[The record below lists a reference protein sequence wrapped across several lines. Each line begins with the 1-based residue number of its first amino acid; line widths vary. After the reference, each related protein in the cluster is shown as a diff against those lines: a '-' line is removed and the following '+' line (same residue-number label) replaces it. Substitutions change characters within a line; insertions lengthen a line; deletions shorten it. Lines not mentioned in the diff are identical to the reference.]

1 MQRNN
6 FVNGPEPGERS
17 RVNAA
22 EAAAL
27 AALCK
32 YESINKSEAIRLA
45 LREAAKK
52 RGLWPPEL
60 TGVEHVA
67 TA

>member
-6 FVNGPEPGERS
+6 FVNSPEPGGRS
-17 RVNAA
+17 RVNVA

-27 AALCK
+27 DALCK
-32 YESINKSEAIRLA
+32 YESVNKSEAIRLA

-52 RGLWPPEL
+52 RGLWPPRLAGEAQ
-60 TGVEHVA
+60 HA
-67 TA
+67 A